1 MIELALAAADRD
13 HRVDGLQAGLH
24 GLADRLALDD
34 AGGSAL
40 DRIVIRGGD
49 RALPVDR
56 PAERVHDA
64 SHERRSHRHLDD
76 LSGAADLL
84 ALADL
89 PRLAEKHDADVVFL
103 EVQGETEEVV
113 TEVEELSGH
122 RLVEAVHARDA
133 VADRQNRADFRDVD
147 RLFVAG
153 QLPLQDFRDFVRLDF
168 HLAS

>member
-1 MIELALAAADRD
+1 M
-13 HRVDGLQAGLH
+13 
-24 GLADRLALDD
+24 
-34 AGGSAL
+34 
-40 DRIVIRGGD
+40 IRGGD

-56 PAERVHDA
+56 AAERVHDA
-64 SHERRSHRHLDD
+64 PDQRGPHRHLDD

-89 PRLAEKHDADVVFL
+89 SRLAEQHDADVVFL

-122 RLVEAVHARDA
+122 RLVQAVHAGDA
-133 VADRQNRADFRDVD
+133 VADREDRAHLRDVD

-153 QLPLQDFRDFVRLDF
+153 ELPLQDFGYFVRFDF
-168 HLAS
+168 HLVPVRFIRVQVQTCPRSCQ